1 VIELDPDNKT
11 GMWLCNALMV
21 RKDITD
27 EEKKS
32 VTAIQRQ
39 IIADGKGFDPSE
51 EEYFYLRKLWWRG
64 RRDGKRKRIKA
75 SVMETLLLSSDGTTY
90 VPSVIV
96 MCEDCG
102 HKEEAYGVGDA
113 SMKRAAI
120 MLRRNCPYRERNF
133 YSVNGG

>member
-1 VIELDPDNKT
+1 VIQLDPDNKT

-39 IIADGKGFDPSE
+39 IIADGKGFEASE

-64 RRDGKRKRIKA
+64 RTDSKPKRIKA
-75 SVMETLLLSSDGTTY
+75 RVTETLLLGSDDRY
-90 VPSVIV
+90 VRSVIV

-102 HKEEAYGVGDA
+102 HKEEAFGVSEA
-113 SMKRAAI
+113 SQNRAAI